1 MINRILGVIIGTFLA
16 GPVGALVGFF
26 IGLILDRGMG
36 IQRTGGFNFRN
47 MFQQNYLKSMFI
59 LMGHVAKAD
68 GNVNTTEIQHASN
81 LMQQMRLTEQQ
92 KLQAMRWFYQGKNQQ
107 FDLDQLLTNLRPYKL
122 GPHLRL
128 LIDCLTNMVSVNGK
142 AHPEQQR
149 ILRYICNFFDMP
161 SPNFNRRGQ
170 SYQQYSRYSS
180 GSGSGSSS
188 FGNRGSSGPSLSGA
202 YKTLG
207 LNTTANE
214 SEIRKAYRRLL
225 SKNHPDKLASKGASE
240 AEIKKASEKTHQIRT
255 AYETIMQSKGINV

>member
-1 MINRILGVIIGTFLA
+1 MINRILGVIIGVLVA
-16 GPVGALVGFF
+16 GPLGGLIGYF
-26 IGLILDRGMG
+26 IGLTLDRGLG
-36 IQRTGGFNFRN
+36 IGRDKGFSFRN

-68 GNVNTTEIQHASN
+68 GNINAIEITQARN

-107 FDLDQLLTNLRPYKL
+107 FNLDQLLTNLKPYKL

-128 LIDCLTNMVSVNGK
+128 LIECLTQIVSVNGK

-161 SPNFNRRGQ
+161 CPNFNRRGQ
-170 SYQQYSRYSS
+170 SHQQYSQH
-180 GSGSGSSS
+180 SGSSS
-188 FGNRGSSGPSLSGA
+188 FGNRNYAANSLSDA

-207 LNTTANE
+207 VERSASD
-214 SEIRKAYRRLL
+214 SEVRKAYRRLL
-225 SKNHPDKLASKGASE
+225 SKNHPDKLAAKGASD
-240 AEIKKASEKTHQIRT
+240 AEIKKAAEKTHLIRT
-255 AYETIMQSKGINV
+255 AYEEVMQSRGISV

>member
-1 MINRILGVIIGTFLA
+1 MVNRILGVIIGVFLA
-16 GPVGALVGFF
+16 GPIGGLIGFF
-26 IGLILDRGMG
+26 IGLTLDRGMG
-36 IQRTGGFNFRN
+36 IRRSGGFKFRN
-47 MFQQNYLKSMFI
+47 MFQQSYLKSMFI

-68 GNVNTTEIQHASN
+68 GSINSSEIKQASN

-107 FDLDQLLTNLRPYKL
+107 FDLDQLLTNLKPYRL

-128 LIDCLTNMVSVNGK
+128 LIECLTNMVSINGK

-161 SPNFNRRGQ
+161 CPNFSRRGQ
-170 SYQQYSRYSS
+170 SYQQYSHRS
-180 GSGSGSSS
+180 SGSSS
-188 FGNRGSSGPSLSGA
+188 FGNRSSSANSLSGA

-207 LNTTANE
+207 VTATTKEADV
-214 SEIRKAYRRLL
+214 RKAYRRLL

-240 AEIKKASEKTHQIRT
+240 AEIKKASEKTHIIRT
-255 AYETIMQSKGINV
+255 AYEAVMQSKGITV